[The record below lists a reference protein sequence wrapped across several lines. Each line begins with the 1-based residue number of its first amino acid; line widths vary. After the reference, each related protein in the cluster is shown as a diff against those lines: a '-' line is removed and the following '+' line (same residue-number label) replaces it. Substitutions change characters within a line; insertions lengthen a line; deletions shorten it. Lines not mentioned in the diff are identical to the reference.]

1 MIRSMTGFGRGEAA
15 DGQRKV
21 TVEIR
26 CVNHRYS
33 DFNFRLPRD
42 LGVLEEPLRKLLKE
56 EIKRGRADVFLSL
69 EDSPGLARNV
79 TVDANLARHYY
90 ELLGQLREELG
101 IPDPIRLEHILRLPD
116 VVAAEQAGRDID
128 ALVKLAEDACR
139 QALTALVGMR
149 VREGQ
154 SIWEDLKA
162 RLARIEEL
170 RAQIEARSGSLV
182 GLWRERLMSRLA
194 ELLPS
199 AGLDSGRIEQEV
211 AVYADRS
218 DISEELVR
226 LSSHIKQMDA
236 TLDSR
241 GGESVGRRL
250 DFICQEMLREVNTVG
265 SKALDSEVASGI
277 IAAKEELERIRE
289 QLQNI
294 E

>member
-1 MIRSMTGFGRGEAA
+1 MTGFGRGEAA
-15 DGQRKV
+15 DGHLKA
-21 TVEIR
+21 TVEIK

-33 DFNFRLPRD
+33 DYNFRLPREF
-42 LGVLEEPLRKLLKE
+42 GALEEPLRNLMKE

-79 TVDANLARHYY
+79 TLDANLARRYY
-90 ELLGQLREELG
+90 ELLSGLREELG
-101 IPDPIRLEHILRLPD
+101 IPDPIQLEHILRLPD
-116 VVAAEQAGRDID
+116 IVSADDSSPDQETVAR
-128 ALVKLAEDACR
+128 LAEDACR
-139 QALTALVGMR
+139 QALSALVAMR

-162 RLARIEEL
+162 RLAKIEDI
-170 RAQIEARSGSLV
+170 RTQIEARSGGLV

-194 ELLPS
+194 ELMPS
-199 AGLDSGRIEQEV
+199 AGLDAGRIEQEV

-241 GGESVGRRL
+241 DGESVGRRL

-265 SKALDSEVASGI
+265 SKALDSEIASGI